1 MHGSKNSENFPLKCF
16 AIYEY
21 KNFAKLENI
30 KCTNLSNLSSAKYDA
45 LVSSFMMHLPKAT
58 LINNYSKCHIK
69 T

>member
-1 MHGSKNSENFPLKCF
+1 MDGSINSGNFPLECF

-21 KNFAKLENI
+21 KNFAKLGNI

-45 LVSSFMMHLPKAT
+45 LVFSLMMHLPKAT

-69 T
+69 I